1 MKGTGCRRPD
11 PSADQTGVEMA
22 VTTTTIELDRDV
34 ADFLAVEC
42 KHRGKTLVEVANE
55 KLRESMLIEGK
66 HEDRRDPVKL
76 KTFKGGFAPGVDP
89 TRLNQLYDQM
99 EIDDYIRKTEKRK
112 AEL

>member
-1 MKGTGCRRPD
+1 MTGTGCKRPD
-11 PSADQTGVEMA
+11 PSADQNGVEMA

-42 KHRGKTLVEVANE
+42 QHRGKTLVEVANE
-55 KLRESMLIEGK
+55 KLRESMRRGRRQK
-66 HEDRRDPVKL
+66 DRREPVEL
-76 KTFKGGFAPGVDP
+76 KTFSSEYAPGVDP

-99 EIDDYIRKTEKRK
+99 EIDDYIRKTEKLK